1 MAIRYGPVGVHS
13 SITGPV
19 EVKHGDRVIETFG
32 SDRPASAF
40 AKGYNRA
47 WWDREDEL
55 VPTKGEVYD
64 ETVREFAEYFKLD
77 EDQIRDIMKEF
88 LARPY
93 SEAEEYMDPYDRAV
107 GIAIYR
113 VVKIKHAYRMASKSR
128 ERWRDRAVELGS
140 PDHLVEDD

>member
-1 MAIRYGPVGVHS
+1 MAIRYGPAGVHS
-13 SITGPV
+13 PITGPV

-32 SDRPASAF
+32 SERVATAF

-47 WWDREDEL
+47 WWDREAES

-64 ETVREFAEYFKLD
+64 ETVCEFAEYFKLD

-93 SEAEEYMDPYDRAV
+93 TEAIDMDPYERAV

-113 VVKIKHAYRMASKSR
+113 VVKLKHAYRMASKSR